1 MSSIIQNKIAPWNSI
16 LKSVIMKYKM
26 ESFRIPP
33 MQLSTINHITQ
44 RPANRNVI
52 FRGFVGG
59 YKEQNFDLL
68 DDEKLQECLKD
79 LIQTSSI
86 MLNSKLENDLLVIS
100 TDIRSNKV
108 SQLKENPGCEL
119 CWWFPET
126 GDQFRLSGNA
136 YILPSPSINN
146 NDFPFLMLSPYLN
159 SSSISFDWEQERL
172 KIWCNLLP
180 EIRSSF
186 IRPPPGQPIKNT
198 DNNNNYLGK
207 KLNAIGK
214 DKNEKELIKNA
225 LENFALVIFK
235 IDFVDR
241 VQLNTEKRTTWEF
254 REKEGNNEWT
264 EVDVYP

>member
-26 ESFRIPP
+26 ESFRIPS

-59 YKEQNFDLL
+59 NKDQDFDLL
-68 DDEKLQECLKD
+68 DDKKLQEYLKD

-86 MLNSKLENDLLVIS
+86 ILNSKLENDLLVIA

-108 SQLKENPGCEL
+108 LQLKNDPGCEL

-136 YILPSPSINN
+136 YILSSPSNN
-146 NDFPFLMLSPYLN
+146 NDDFPFSMLSSYLN
-159 SSSISFDWEQERL
+159 SYSSIPFDWEQERL

-186 IRPPPGQPIKNT
+186 IRPPPG
-198 DNNNNYLGK
+198 
-207 KLNAIGK
+207 K

-225 LENFALVIFK
+225 LENFALVIFN

-241 VQLNTEKRTTWEF
+241 VQLNIEKRTTWEF
-254 REKEGNNEWT
+254 REKEGNKWT